1 MIRRPPRSTLFPYTT
16 LFRSSEIISDRFQKR
31 EFVIEVENDRNNQWN
46 DFIKIQLT
54 KDRCDLLENIDLNE
68 NIKVYFNLR
77 GRKWE
82 NKGNISYFTNIEAW
96 RIEHMNEIK
105 QSAEIPEMPDLASY
119 TIEDVPA
126 DFEDD
131 NLPF

>member
-1 MIRRPPRSTLFPYTT
+1 MNYEICGKLIVKENTQ
-16 LFRSSEIISDRFQKR
+16 IISDRFQKR

-54 KDRCDLLENIDLNE
+54 QDRCDLLENIDLNE